1 MTHKECTASTLDNEA
16 LAAYRA
22 VANGLRHCLDMA
34 DIGAEYGHTWHAAE
48 YVLGALA
55 DLEPELVILSKTLD
69 LEILPKGANV
79 TLSYIRA
86 LRGKAAT
93 STA

>member
-1 MTHKECTASTLDNEA
+1 MTHEECTASTLDNEA

-48 YVLGALA
+48 YETCALRPGQRPS
-55 DLEPELVILSKTLD
+55 E
-69 LEILPKGANV
+69 
-79 TLSYIRA
+79 TLSRA
-86 LRGKAAT
+86 KEQRFN
-93 STA
+93 